1 MEYSRN
7 NSDNFGRFLI
17 PSFGDAIFAIFFYCT
32 TCIFSQKLLGDGD
45 TGYHIRAG
53 EYILKTFTIPHFDM
67 FSFISPAL
75 PWTAHEWLS
84 EVIMALLYDTF
95 GMAGVIIFY
104 GGLISAVYSLL
115 FRMLRRLHGHVT
127 VALILTMLAI
137 TSSMLHWLARP
148 HIFSLLLMLVW
159 YGLLDSYQY
168 RGINRLY
175 LLPLLMLLWVNLHGG
190 FIAGFILLFI
200 YGAGNFYL
208 AHCGMVEEREAA
220 DRRWRQLLKISL
232 LCLVA
237 SLVNPLG
244 YKILLFP
251 FTLVSDRYMM
261 DQVMEFLSP
270 NFHETTILP
279 FRVLLLLLLGLVAA
293 SRRRL
298 NIIEIALLLFF
309 LNMALYSV
317 RYITLFAIISVPIAA
332 KVADQFLNESDGSI
346 IGWIKRK
353 DADYAEIDALARGY
367 LWPVLTFLAIML
379 YLPAS
384 SVEFRFDEKI
394 KPMAAI
400 EFLKREQIPGNMFDN
415 DEFGD
420 CTIFAAWP
428 QYHVF
433 IDGRL
438 DMYGSKRLK
447 EYRTIVNFEPG
458 WELIMKKYD
467 MNWVFFDAN
476 TPFSRY
482 LLGRSDWHLIYADKV
497 ANIFVRTIPLYDS
510 LIRKYPN
517 VKPVPADD
525 AT

>member
-1 MEYSRN
+1 M
-7 NSDNFGRFLI
+7 
-17 PSFGDAIFAIFFYCT
+17 
-32 TCIFSQKLLGDGD
+32 
-45 TGYHIRAG
+45 
-53 EYILKTFTIPHFDM
+53 
-67 FSFISPAL
+67 
-75 PWTAHEWLS
+75 
-84 EVIMALLYDTF
+84 
-95 GMAGVIIFY
+95 
-104 GGLISAVYSLL
+104 
-115 FRMLRRLHGHVT
+115 
-127 VALILTMLAI
+127 
-137 TSSMLHWLARP
+137 
-148 HIFSLLLMLVW
+148 
-159 YGLLDSYQY
+159 
-168 RGINRLY
+168 
-175 LLPLLMLLWVNLHGG
+175 
-190 FIAGFILLFI
+190 
-200 YGAGNFYL
+200 
-208 AHCGMVEEREAA
+208 
-220 DRRWRQLLKISL
+220 
-232 LCLVA
+232 
-237 SLVNPLG
+237 
-244 YKILLFP
+244 
-251 FTLVSDRYMM
+251 
-261 DQVMEFLSP
+261 
-270 NFHETTILP
+270 
-279 FRVLLLLLLGLVAA
+279 AA